1 MSKPAADASSCG
13 HSVFTRA
20 ACAVNGALTLQEVK
34 LGNFFKRALAMFAV
48 FGGAM
53 FATATPAMANE
64 NKAVIC
70 GWQKQTP
77 DGQRIAIFYRNS
89 LTAKSQSVLMTDD
102 QWQRAQCD
110 GHDGK
115 KGAIELIAD
124 KIKAQYGTM
133 DGWYKQRYETT
144 WADRCTT
151 SDPVA
156 VFFGITENTNG
167 CVPYVKGQVNY
178 ATSGQA
184 TPHDLLSCMYNGRT
198 YQISYDWNAIT
209 FQDVDNKKVLKIK
222 NNQLN
227 CIGSPTYVDPPQ

>member
-1 MSKPAADASSCG
+1 MSRLALNASNFGHNVLSRPA
-13 HSVFTRA
+13 RA
-20 ACAVNGALTLQEVK
+20 ASGAQTLMEVK
-34 LGNFFKRALAMFAV
+34 LVSFIRGALAIFAA
-48 FGGAM
+48 FGGAL
-53 FATATPAMANE
+53 FVTATPAMANE

-77 DGQRIAIFYRNS
+77 DGKRIAIFFRNS
-89 LTAKSQSVLMTDD
+89 LTATSQSALLTDD

-110 GHDGK
+110 GYDGK
-115 KGAIELIAD
+115 KGAIDQIAD

-156 VFFGITENTNG
+156 VFFGITENTKG
-167 CVPYVKGQVNY
+167 CVNYVKGQVNY

-184 TPHDLLSCMYNGRT
+184 TPHDLLSCMYDGRT

-209 FQDVDNKKVLKIK
+209 FQDVDNKKVLKIP

-227 CIGSPTYVDPPQ
+227 CIGSPAYMDPPK

>member
-1 MSKPAADASSCG
+1 M
-13 HSVFTRA
+13 
-20 ACAVNGALTLQEVK
+20 
-34 LGNFFKRALAMFAV
+34 GNFFKGALAMFAV

-77 DGQRIAIFYRNS
+77 DGKRIAIFFRNS
-89 LTAKSQSVLMTDD
+89 LTAKSQSPLLTDD

-110 GHDGK
+110 GYDGK
-115 KGAIELIAD
+115 KGATDLIAD
-124 KIKAQYGTM
+124 KIKALYGTM

-156 VFFGITENTNG
+156 VFFGITENTKG
-167 CVPYVKGQVNY
+167 CVNYVKGQVNY

-184 TPHDLLSCMYNGRT
+184 TPHDLLSCMYDGRT

-209 FQDVDNKKVLKIK
+209 FQDVDNKKVLKIP
-222 NNQLN
+222 NSQLN
-227 CIGSPTYVDPPQ
+227 CIGSPAYMDPPK